1 MVKLHLKIITPKK
14 IVLEKDVDELSLPTT
29 EGEITV
35 LPRHIHLF
43 TLLEEGVVRI
53 KNGDKEDYIAVGGG
67 YLETDGNQ
75 AHVLVSRAYGQDE
88 IDHKA
93 TVQAIEDAKLL
104 MKRTKD
110 KSQYNEVTSLLR
122 KSLIDLKLLKKKA
135 PKSFHNE

>member
-14 IVLEKDVDELSLPTT
+14 IVFEKDVEELTLPTA

-35 LPRHIHLF
+35 LPKHINLF
-43 TLLEEGVVRI
+43 TLLVEGVVRI
-53 KNGDKEDYIAVGGG
+53 KNEEKEDFIAVGGG
-67 YLETDGNQ
+67 YLETDGKQ

-93 TVQAIEDAKLL
+93 TLQAIEDAKQLIR
-104 MKRTKD
+104 KTKD
-110 KSQYNEVTSLLR
+110 KNQYVEISSLLR

>member
-14 IVLEKDVDELSLPTT
+14 IVFEKDVEELTLPTA

-35 LPRHIHLF
+35 LPKHINLF
-43 TLLEEGVVRI
+43 TLLVEGVVRI
-53 KNGDKEDYIAVGGG
+53 KNEEKEDFIAVGGG
-67 YLETDGNQ
+67 YLETDGKQ

-88 IDHKA
+88 IDHRA
-93 TVQAIEDAKLL
+93 TLQAIEDAKQLIR
-104 MKRTKD
+104 KTKD
-110 KSQYNEVTSLLR
+110 KNQYVEISSLLR